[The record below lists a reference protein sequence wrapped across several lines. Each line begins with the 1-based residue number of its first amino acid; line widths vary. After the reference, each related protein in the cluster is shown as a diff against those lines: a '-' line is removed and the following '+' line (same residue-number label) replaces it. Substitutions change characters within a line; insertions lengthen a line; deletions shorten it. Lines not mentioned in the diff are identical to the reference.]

1 MKQLWSEPQITEIK
15 VRMTEDDKVGDNT
28 DMWTNMTGLDGDI
41 VPDGTC
47 CCS

>member
-15 VRMTEDDKVGDNT
+15 VRMTEDNKIGT
-28 DMWTNMTGLDGDI
+28 QPDMYSATTSLCGEIIPG
-41 VPDGTC
+41 G